1 MENADNIKQL
11 LIRRYSKLSNVKE
24 EKTEEK
30 LDNNP
35 IEVIIEKHNNITNWG
50 IVLFTIVM
58 FALVI
63 QLVALY
69 LSNSFN
75 YGLIPNILLVILFQK
90 GLHDNFEKKEILKT
104 LKEIG

>member
-1 MENADNIKQL
+1 MENADQIKNL
-11 LIRRYSKLSNVKE
+11 LIRRYSKLNNAKE
-24 EKTEEK
+24 EKTRAK
-30 LDNNP
+30 LANNS
-35 IEVIIEKHNNITNWG
+35 IDVIIERHNNITNWG
-50 IVLFTIVM
+50 IVLFSIVM

-75 YGLIPNILLVILFQK
+75 YTLMTNILLVILFQK

>member
-11 LIRRYSKLSNVKE
+11 LIRRYSKLSNAKE
-24 EKTEEK
+24 EKTKEK

-35 IEVIIEKHNNITNWG
+35 IDVIIEKHNNITNWG
-50 IVLFTIVM
+50 IALFTIVM

-69 LSNSFN
+69 LSNSSN
-75 YGLIPNILLVILFQK
+75 YALITNILLVIFFQK